1 MGGVEFLRGLVGD
14 KVVFEH
20 EMRNGGLVFN
30 LTNVERIKAGY
41 AKFMQKPDIIKEVNR
56 MDFSQNFLRLKNIVY
71 VDDHFMKQEID
82 YIFPNDKDR
91 FASDMMDISMSYA
104 ILWLGSDILGFGEV
118 VVAKT
123 AHNTTN
129 IDADVIGAFLD
140 RIGEDDNGKP

>member
-1 MGGVEFLRGLVGD
+1 M
-14 KVVFEH
+14 VFDH

-30 LTNVERIKAGY
+30 LTNDERNKAGY
-41 AKFMQKPDIIKEVNR
+41 AKFMQKPDIIREVNG
-56 MDFSQNFLRLKNIVY
+56 MTFSNGGLLRLKNIVY

-82 YIFPNDKDR
+82 YVLPDDKDR

-104 ILWLGSDILGFGEV
+104 ILWLGSDILGFNEI

-129 IDADVIGAFLD
+129 IDADVLGAFLD
-140 RIGEDDNGKP
+140 KIGGGR